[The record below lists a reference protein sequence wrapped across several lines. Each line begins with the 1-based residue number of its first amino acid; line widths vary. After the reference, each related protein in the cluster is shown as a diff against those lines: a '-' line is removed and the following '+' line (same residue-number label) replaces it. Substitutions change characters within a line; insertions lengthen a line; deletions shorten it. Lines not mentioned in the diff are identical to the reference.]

1 MAEYV
6 AYYRVS
12 TDKQGIKGL
21 GMDAQREAV
30 ARFMAGKGELAAQFV
45 EVESGK
51 KDTNRPQL
59 HAALAECRKR
69 RAVLV
74 IAKLDRLARNVHFIS
89 GLMNSDVE
97 FVAVDMPS
105 ANRLTIHILAAVAEH
120 EREMISQRTKAAL
133 AAAKARGTKLGN
145 PRAAEVAAL
154 ARAAKNTQTP
164 PPEVLKLMT
173 EWNGQGRSLREITR
187 ELNRLN
193 IRTPQGNQWYAST
206 VRSQLISVK
215 IHPATMLSMTLQ
227 KRPDNFAS

>member
-1 MAEYV
+1 MRKIHPQLHGADLNKYI

-12 TDKQGIKGL
+12 TDKQGLSGL
-21 GMDAQREAV
+21 GMDAQRQAV
-30 ARFMAGKGELAAQFV
+30 ASYMAGQGELASEFV
-45 EVESGK
+45 EVESGR
-51 KDTNRPQL
+51 KDNRPQL
-59 HAALAECRKR
+59 LAAIAECRKQ
-69 RAVLV
+69 RAVLL

-145 PRAAEVAAL
+145 PRAAEAAAK
-154 ARAAKNTQTP
+154 ARAAKP
-164 PPEVLKLMT
+164 HHVVAPEVLKLMT
-173 EWNGQGRSLREITR
+173 DWRNQGKGLREITR

-193 IRTPQGNQWYAST
+193 ISTPQGKQWYPCT
-206 VRSQLISVK
+206 VRTQILKASADSISR
-215 IHPATMLSMTLQ
+215 A
-227 KRPDNFAS
+227 A

>member
-30 ARFMAGKGELAAQFV
+30 ARFMTGKGELAAQFV

-51 KDTNRPQL
+51 KDTNRLQL

-145 PRAAEVAAL
+145 PRAAEAAAK
-154 ARAAKNTQTP
+154 ARAAKNIQAP

-173 EWNGQGRSLREITR
+173 EWKGQGRGLRDITR

-206 VRSQLISVK
+206 VKNQLSQTIAAV
-215 IHPATMLSMTLQ
+215 I
-227 KRPDNFAS
+227 

>member
-1 MAEYV
+1 MPQYV

-12 TDKQGIKGL
+12 TDKQGLKGL

-30 ARFMAGKGELAAQFV
+30 SRFMAGKGDLAAQFI
-45 EVESGK
+45 EVESGR
-51 KDTNRPQL
+51 KDNRPQL
-59 HAALAECRKR
+59 LAALAECRKR

-120 EREMISQRTKAAL
+120 EREMISVRTKAAL

-145 PRAAEVAAL
+145 PRGAEAAAV
-154 ARAAKNTQTP
+154 ARAGKKIQAP
-164 PPEVLKLMT
+164 APEVLKLMT
-173 EWNGQGRSLREITR
+173 EWKGQGRGLREITR

-193 IRTPQGNQWYAST
+193 IRTPHGKQWYAST
-206 VRSQLISVK
+206 VRNQLTTAQP
-215 IHPATMLSMTLQ
+215 H
-227 KRPDNFAS
+227 

>member
-1 MAEYV
+1 MADYV

-12 TDKQGIKGL
+12 TDKQGLKGL

-30 ARFMAGKGELAAQFV
+30 ARFMAGREELAAQFI
-45 EVESGK
+45 EVESGRK
-51 KDTNRPQL
+51 NNRPQL
-59 HAALAECRKR
+59 LAALAECRKR

-97 FVAVDMPS
+97 FIAVDMPS

-145 PRAAEVAAL
+145 PRAAEAATL
-154 ARAAKNTQTP
+154 ARAAKNIQVP

-173 EWNGQGRSLREITR
+173 EWKGQGRGLRDITR

-193 IRTPQGNQWYAST
+193 IRTPQGSQWYAST
-206 VRSQLISVK
+206 VRTQL
-215 IHPATMLSMTLQ
+215 LTL
-227 KRPDNFAS
+227 

>member
-1 MAEYV
+1 MPQYV

-12 TDKQGIKGL
+12 TDKQGIQGL

-30 ARFMAGKGELAAQFV
+30 ARFMTGKGDLAAQFI
-45 EVESGK
+45 EVESGR
-51 KDTNRPQL
+51 KDNRPQL
-59 HAALAECRKR
+59 QLALAECRKR

-133 AAAKARGTKLGN
+133 AAAKARGTRLGN
-145 PRAAEVAAL
+145 PRREEAAAI
-154 ARAAKNTQTP
+154 ARAGKNIQPP
-164 PPEVLKLMT
+164 PPEVRKLMT
-173 EWNGQGRSLREITR
+173 NWREQGRGLREISR
-187 ELNRLN
+187 ELNKLN
-193 IRTPQGNQWYAST
+193 IRTPQGKLWYAST
-206 VRSQLISVK
+206 VRSQL
-215 IHPATMLSMTLQ
+215 LQ
-227 KRPDNFAS
+227 A

>member
-1 MAEYV
+1 
-6 AYYRVS
+6 
-12 TDKQGIKGL
+12 
-21 GMDAQREAV
+21 MDAQREAV
-30 ARFMAGKGELAAQFV
+30 ARFMAGKGELAAQFI
-45 EVESGK
+45 EVESGRK
-51 KDTNRPQL
+51 ENRPQL

-145 PRAAEVAAL
+145 PRAAEAAAN
-154 ARAAKNTQTP
+154 ARAAKNTQVAAARSVKAHDRM
-164 PPEVLKLMT
+164 ERA
-173 EWNGQGRSLREITR
+173 GQGLARHHP
-187 ELNRLN
+187 
-193 IRTPQGNQWYAST
+193 RT
-206 VRSQLISVK
+206 
-215 IHPATMLSMTLQ
+215 
-227 KRPDNFAS
+227 

>member
-1 MAEYV
+1 MPQFV

-30 ARFMAGKGELAAQFV
+30 ARFMAGKGDLTAEFT
-45 EVESGK
+45 EVESGR
-51 KDTNRPQL
+51 KDNRPQL
-59 HAALAECRKR
+59 AAALAECRKR

-133 AAAKARGTKLGN
+133 TAAKARGTKLGN
-145 PRAAEVAAL
+145 PRAAEAAML
-154 ARAAKNTQTP
+154 ARAAKGIRQP
-164 PPEVLKLMT
+164 PPEVLKLIT
-173 EWNGQGRSLREITR
+173 GWREQGRGLRDITR

-193 IRTPQGNQWYAST
+193 VRTPQGSQWYASS
-206 VRSQLISVK
+206 VRAQL
-215 IHPATMLSMTLQ
+215 
-227 KRPDNFAS
+227 

>member
-30 ARFMAGKGELAAQFV
+30 TRFMAGKGELAAQFI
-45 EVESGK
+45 EVETGK
-51 KDTNRPQL
+51 KACRPQL
-59 HAALAECRKR
+59 DAAIAECRKR

-97 FVAVDMPS
+97 FIAVDMPS

-120 EREMISQRTKAAL
+120 EAEMTSQRTKAAL

-145 PRAAEVAAL
+145 PRAAEAAAL
-154 ARAAKNTQTP
+154 ARAAKKIQSP

-173 EWNGQGRSLREITR
+173 EWKGQGRGLRDITR

-193 IRTPQGNQWYAST
+193 IRTPQGNPWYAST
-206 VRSQLISVK
+206 VRSQLTGG
-215 IHPATMLSMTLQ
+215 HAE
-227 KRPDNFAS
+227 

>member
-1 MAEYV
+1 MTQYV
-6 AYYRVS
+6 AYYQVS

-30 ARFMAGKGELAAQFV
+30 SRFMAGKGQLAGEFI
-45 EVESGK
+45 EVESGR
-51 KDTNRPQL
+51 KDDRPQL
-59 HAALAECRKR
+59 LAALAECRKR

-105 ANRLTIHILAAVAEH
+105 TNRLTIHILAAVAEH

-133 AAAKARGTKLGN
+133 AAAKTRGAKLGN
-145 PRAAEVAAL
+145 PRRAEAAAI
-154 ARAAKNTQTP
+154 ARAARNIQAP
-164 PPEVLKLMT
+164 APEVMKLMT
-173 EWNGQGRSLREITR
+173 DWKRQGRGLRDITR

-193 IRTPQGNQWYAST
+193 IRTPQGKQRYAST
-206 VRSQLISVK
+206 VRTQLTTHIARV
-215 IHPATMLSMTLQ
+215 
-227 KRPDNFAS
+227 F

>member
-12 TDKQGIKGL
+12 TDKQGLKGL

-30 ARFMAGKGELAAQFV
+30 ARFVAGRGEVAAAFV
-45 EVESGK
+45 EVESGR
-51 KDTNRPQL
+51 KDNRPQL
-59 HAALAECRKR
+59 HAALAECQKR

-97 FVAVDMPS
+97 FIAVDMPS
-105 ANRLTIHILAAVAEH
+105 ANRLTIHILAAVAEKH

-145 PRAAEVAAL
+145 PRAAEAATK
-154 ARAAKNTQTP
+154 ARAAKNIQSP

-173 EWNGQGRSLREITR
+173 EWKGQGRGLRDITR

-206 VRSQLISVK
+206 VRNQLVS
-215 IHPATMLSMTLQ
+215 P
-227 KRPDNFAS
+227 

>member
-1 MAEYV
+1 
-6 AYYRVS
+6 
-12 TDKQGIKGL
+12 
-21 GMDAQREAV
+21 
-30 ARFMAGKGELAAQFV
+30 MAGTGVLGAQFV
-45 EVESGK
+45 EVESGR
-51 KDTNRPQL
+51 KDTNRPQF

-89 GLMNSDVE
+89 GPMNSDVE

-105 ANRLTIHILAAVAEH
+105 ANRLTIHILAAVAEP

-133 AAAKARGTKLGN
+133 ATAKARGTKLGN
-145 PRAAEVAAL
+145 PRAADAAAK
-154 ARAAKNTQTP
+154 ARAAKNIQAP

-173 EWNGQGRSLREITR
+173 EWRGQGTGLLDITR

-206 VRSQLISVK
+206 VRTQ
-215 IHPATMLSMTLQ
+215 PGLS
-227 KRPDNFAS
+227 

>member
-1 MAEYV
+1 MAQYV

-12 TDKQGIKGL
+12 TDKQGIKSS

-30 ARFMAGKGELAAQFV
+30 ARFMAGKGELAAQFI
-45 EVESGK
+45 EVESGR
-51 KDTNRPQL
+51 KDNRPQL
-59 HAALAECRKR
+59 MAALAECRKR

-74 IAKLDRLARNVHFIS
+74 IAKLDGLARNVHFIS

-145 PRAAEVAAL
+145 SRAAEAAVL
-154 ARAAKNTQTP
+154 ARAAKGTQSP
-164 PPEVLKLMT
+164 PPEVLRLMT
-173 EWNGQGRSLREITR
+173 EWKGQGRGLRDITR

-193 IRTPQGNQWYAST
+193 IRTPKGSQWYAST
-206 VRSQLISVK
+206 VRNQLEAE
-215 IHPATMLSMTLQ
+215 HGGA
-227 KRPDNFAS
+227 

>member
-1 MAEYV
+1 MTQYV

-30 ARFMAGKGELAAQFV
+30 SRFMAGKGQLAGEFI
-45 EVESGK
+45 EVESGC
-51 KDTNRPQL
+51 KDNRPQL
-59 HAALAECRKR
+59 LAALAECRKR

-145 PRAAEVAAL
+145 PRGAAAI
-154 ARAAKNTQTP
+154 ARAAKPHHVP
-164 PPEVLKLMT
+164 PPEVVRLMT
-173 EWNGQGRSLREITR
+173 EWKGQGRGLREITR

-206 VRSQLISVK
+206 VSNQLINRGV
-215 IHPATMLSMTLQ
+215 
-227 KRPDNFAS
+227 D

>member
-1 MAEYV
+1 MPPFV

-12 TDKQGIKGL
+12 TDKQGLKGL
-21 GMDAQREAV
+21 GMEAQREAV
-30 ARFMAGKGELAAQFV
+30 SRFMTGKGDLAAAFI
-45 EVESGK
+45 EVESGR
-51 KDTNRPQL
+51 KDNRPQL

-105 ANRLTIHILAAVAEH
+105 ASRLTIHILAAVAEH

-133 AAAKARGTKLGN
+133 AAAKARGIKLGN
-145 PRAAEVAAL
+145 PRAAEAAII
-154 ARAAKNTQTP
+154 ARAAKTIQTP

-173 EWNGQGRSLREITR
+173 DWRDQGRGWRDITR

-193 IRTPQGNQWYAST
+193 IRTPQGKQWYAST
-206 VRSQLISVK
+206 VRAQLV
-215 IHPATMLSMTLQ
+215 
-227 KRPDNFAS
+227 

>member
-1 MAEYV
+1 MPEYV

-30 ARFMAGKGELAAQFV
+30 VRFMAGKGELAAQFV
-45 EVESGK
+45 EVESGR
-51 KDTNRPQL
+51 KDNRPQL
-59 HAALAECRKR
+59 QAALAECRKR

-89 GLMNSDVE
+89 GLMNSNVE

-105 ANRLTIHILAAVAEH
+105 ANRLTIHVLAAVAEH

-145 PRAAEVAAL
+145 PRGAEAATI
-154 ARAAKNTQTP
+154 ARAARRIQP
-164 PPEVLKLMT
+164 PPAEVRKLMND
-173 EWNGQGRSLREITR
+173 WKQQGRGLREISR
-187 ELNRLN
+187 DLNRLN
-193 IRTPQGNQWYAST
+193 IRTPQGKSWYASM
-206 VRSQLISVK
+206 VRNQLR
-215 IHPATMLSMTLQ
+215 AL
-227 KRPDNFAS
+227 

>member
-120 EREMISQRTKAAL
+120 ERELISQRTKAAL

-145 PRAAEVAAL
+145 PRAAEAATK
-154 ARAAKNTQTP
+154 ARAAKNTQSP

-173 EWNGQGRSLREITR
+173 EWKGQGRGLRDITR

-206 VRSQLISVK
+206 VRSQFIVAEYKQL
-215 IHPATMLSMTLQ
+215 AQRCCDET
-227 KRPDNFAS
+227 

>member
-1 MAEYV
+1 VQQFV

-12 TDKQGIKGL
+12 TDRQGASGL
-21 GMDAQREAV
+21 GLDAQREAV
-30 ARFMAGKGELAAQFV
+30 ARFMAGAGELTAQFV
-45 EVESGK
+45 EVESGRK
-51 KDTNRPQL
+51 ENRPEL

-133 AAAKARGTKLGN
+133 AAARARGTKLGN
-145 PRAAEVAAL
+145 PKPLEALKLANAAQSHLKPA
-154 ARAAKNTQTP
+154 
-164 PPEVLKLMT
+164 PEALKLMKDRKA
-173 EWNGQGRSLREITR
+173 QGRGLREIAR
-187 ELNRLN
+187 ELNRLGN
-193 IRTPQGNQWYAST
+193 RTPRGCPWYAST
-206 VRSQLISVK
+206 VRSQL
-215 IHPATMLSMTLQ
+215 Q
-227 KRPDNFAS
+227 R

>member
-1 MAEYV
+1 MTQYV

-21 GMDAQREAV
+21 GMDAQRDAV
-30 ARFMAGKGELAAQFV
+30 SRFMAGKGQLAGEFI
-45 EVESGK
+45 EVESGR
-51 KDTNRPQL
+51 KDNRPQL
-59 HAALAECRKR
+59 LAALAECRKR

-133 AAAKARGTKLGN
+133 TAAKARGTKLGN
-145 PRAAEVAAL
+145 PRAAEATVL
-154 ARAAKNTQTP
+154 ARAVKNIQPP

-173 EWNGQGRSLREITR
+173 EWKGQGRGLREIT
-187 ELNRLN
+187 
-193 IRTPQGNQWYAST
+193 PQGKQWYAST
-206 VRSQLISVK
+206 VRNQLAAS
-215 IHPATMLSMTLQ
+215 
-227 KRPDNFAS
+227 PDAL

>member
-1 MAEYV
+1 MSQYV

-12 TDKQGIKGL
+12 TDKQGVNGL

-30 ARFMAGKGELAAQFV
+30 ARFMTGKGELAAQFV
-45 EVESGK
+45 EVESGR
-51 KDTNRPQL
+51 KDNRPQL

-89 GLMNSDVE
+89 GLMNSAVE

-120 EREMISQRTKAAL
+120 EREMISQRTKVAL

-145 PRAAEVAAL
+145 PRAAAAAV
-154 ARAAKNTQTP
+154 ARAGKNIQAP
-164 PPEVLKLMT
+164 APEVLKLMA
-173 EWNGQGRSLREITR
+173 EWKGQGRGLREITR

-193 IRTPQGNQWYAST
+193 IRTPQGKQWYASA
-206 VRSQLISVK
+206 VRNQL
-215 IHPATMLSMTLQ
+215 A
-227 KRPDNFAS
+227 

>member
-1 MAEYV
+1 MSPYV

-30 ARFMAGKGELAAQFV
+30 ARFMTGKGGQLAAEFI
-45 EVESGK
+45 EVESGR
-51 KDTNRPQL
+51 KDNRPQL
-59 HAALAECRKR
+59 LAALAECRKR

-145 PRAAEVAAL
+145 PRAAEAAVL
-154 ARAAKNTQTP
+154 ARAAKNIQPP

-173 EWNGQGRSLREITR
+173 DWRRQGKGLREITR

-193 IRTPQGNQWYAST
+193 IRTPNGNHWYAST
-206 VRSQLISVK
+206 VRAQLV
-215 IHPATMLSMTLQ
+215 
-227 KRPDNFAS
+227 

>member
-1 MAEYV
+1 MTQYV

-30 ARFMAGKGELAAQFV
+30 ARFMAGKGELAAQFI
-45 EVESGK
+45 EVESGR
-51 KDTNRPQL
+51 KDNRPQL
-59 HAALAECRKR
+59 LAALAECRKS

-145 PRAAEVAAL
+145 PRGAEAAAI
-154 ARAAKNTQTP
+154 ARAGRNIQAP
-164 PPEVLKLMT
+164 PPEVLKLMN
-173 EWNGQGRSLREITR
+173 EWKGQGRGLRDITR

-193 IRTPQGNQWYAST
+193 IRTPQGNQWHAST
-206 VRSQLISVK
+206 IRTQLLAE
-215 IHPATMLSMTLQ
+215 P
-227 KRPDNFAS
+227 NN